1 MRIEQGKEEKII
13 FKQLECADDSIWAVD
28 KDNKVFFKE
37 YIMEDLN
44 DHFHTTVFGDEDGFE
59 MYNFPGLRCVKSN
72 ETCSC
77 LYFGLDPQRRAP
89 RQRSIAVAGHFIRSQ
104 TSLERY
110 FSDVNLA

>member
-72 ETCSC
+72 ETCPC
-77 LYFGLDPQRRAP
+77 FNLGINPQRKAP
-89 RQRSIAVAGHFIRSQ
+89 RQRSTAVAGLCTRSQ
-104 TSLERY
+104 TFRER
-110 FSDVNLA
+110 

>member
-59 MYNFPGLRCVKSN
+59 MYNFPGCRSVKQFGATCFYIWLRSTEKGTTSKVNSGGWA
-72 ETCSC
+72 
-77 LYFGLDPQRRAP
+77 LYSEPN
-89 RQRSIAVAGHFIRSQ
+89 
-104 TSLERY
+104 
-110 FSDVNLA
+110 FSGKVMS